1 MVRLDQLLVD
11 RALCRSRA
19 EAAALIMAGRVLV
32 DEHLVDKAG
41 SLVSP
46 SCSVRLKESL
56 PFVSR
61 GGLKLRGG
69 MDHFDLDPQG
79 WCCLDIGASTGGFTD
94 CLLQDGAVKVY
105 AVDVAYGLLDWK
117 IRSDPRVVVLERCN
131 ARYLGKEQVPDPIDF
146 CVIDTSF
153 ISLTKLLPPLP
164 ALFGKNE
171 IRIVCLVKPQ
181 FELERDKIG
190 AGGIVSEEDLRIEA
204 VEKIIDFSRKL
215 GLTSQGFVASTIK
228 GSKGN
233 QEYLL
238 YLKGG
243 S

>member
-11 RALCRSRA
+11 RSLCRSTV

-32 DEHLVDKAG
+32 DDRLVDKAG

-61 GGLKLRGG
+61 GGLKLKGG
-69 MDHFDLDPQG
+69 LDHFGIDPHG
-79 WCCLDIGASTGGFTD
+79 WCCLDVGASTGGFTD
-94 CLLQDGAVKVY
+94 CLLQAGAAQVY

-117 IRSDPRVVVLERCN
+117 IRSDPRVIVLERCN
-131 ARYLGKEQVPDPIDF
+131 ARYLAKEQVPDPIDF

-153 ISLTKLLPPLP
+153 ISLIKLLSPLLP
-164 ALFGKNE
+164 LFVENE
-171 IRIVCLVKPQ
+171 IRILCLVKPQ
-181 FELERDKIG
+181 FELAREKIG
-190 AGGIVSEEDLRIEA
+190 PGGIVSEENLRVEA
-204 VEKIIDFSRKL
+204 VEKIISFSQEL
-215 GLTSQGFVASTIK
+215 GLTSQGFVASSIK

-238 YLKGG
+238 YLRGG
-243 S
+243 